1 VLYYRRAAEN
11 IDVRSGEQQVQHAG
25 AEALDRLG
33 ALLRSLRA
41 RPALRE
47 KRPGIFYV
55 KGRAFLHFH
64 ADRSGLFADLREA
77 DDWRRLPVN
86 DPEDCKMLIARVDR
100 ALEPAKDRGF
110 ATESNVT

>member
-1 VLYYRRAAEN
+1 ME
-11 IDVRSGEQQVQHAG
+11 HAG

-33 ALLRSLRA
+33 ALLARLRA

-47 KRPGIFYV
+47 KRPGIFYM

-64 ADRSGLFADLREA
+64 ADRTGLFADLRQG

-86 DPEDCKMLIARVDR
+86 EPDDCKMLLDLVDR
-100 ALEPAKDRGF
+100 TLEPAEGARPSRLTD
-110 ATESNVT
+110 AAAC